1 MRGGGGIRA
10 GVPQQTPAAALG
22 LSRSELERQRLCVCE
37 RERESARMCLPAAA
51 LGLSRSEL
59 ERQRLCVRE
68 RACAC
73 AEPTFSRACAR
84 RASAADPHAAICLG
98 KENQEWKRV

>member
-22 LSRSELERQRLCVCE
+22 LSRSELERQRLCV
-37 RERESARMCLPAAA
+37 
-51 LGLSRSEL
+51 
-59 ERQRLCVRE
+59 RE

-73 AEPTFSRACAR
+73 V
-84 RASAADPHAAICLG
+84 
-98 KENQEWKRV
+98 RVR

>member
-22 LSRSELERQRLCVCE
+22 LSRSELESQRLCVCV
-37 RERESARMCLPAAA
+37 RERESARACVYPPPRSACPAANLSASVCVCVRERARALNLPSLGLAQGDPPAA

-59 ERQRLCVRE
+59 ERQRLCV
-68 RACAC
+68 
-73 AEPTFSRACAR
+73 
-84 RASAADPHAAICLG
+84 
-98 KENQEWKRV
+98 